1 MPANYSRQDKR
12 EFARS
17 MRKNPTPAERQLW
30 YHLRE
35 NRLGYKFHRQSQV
48 AGYIVDFYC
57 PSARVA
63 IEVDGSVHSML
74 IVANRD
80 AEKERVLEERGVRV
94 LRFPNEDVLGFIGVV
109 ITRIKS
115 ECDERRAL
123 KALSGA
129 NVGGGL
135 PDPSSSRSCC
145 AKPDWNSEEQQL
157 VRAKLKE
164 FAVQD
169 GVNSKKKPMTDED
182 IAAINAAWR
191 KLVRRSRVNSVMT
204 SSESATDQKLR
215 LQEWMKKRSES
226 AALAVKGMHVTDTTR
241 RQA

>member
-57 PSARVA
+57 PSMRVA

-74 IVANRD
+74 VVANRD

-94 LRFPNEDVLGFIGVV
+94 LRFPNEDVLGFISVV
-109 ITRIKS
+109 IARIKS

-129 NVGGGL
+129 NDGGGL
-135 PDPSSSRSCC
+135 PTDSSRISCC
-145 AKPDWNSEEQQL
+145 AKPEWNHDEQRRLQT
-157 VRAKLKE
+157 KLKE
-164 FAVQD
+164 FSVD
-169 GVNSKKKPMTDED
+169 GSQQKPMTDED
-182 IAAINAAWR
+182 IRAINDGWR
-191 KLVRRSRVNSVMT
+191 KLMRRTRIDSVMT

-215 LQEWMKKRSES
+215 LQEWLKKRSES
-226 AALAVKGMHVTDTTR
+226 AAPAVKGMHVTEPNR